1 MGLGGIRPH
10 PLVAFWRRPFNNNNS
25 LILVLDNEG
34 GQDLVKLIQLIAEGD
49 ESAFA
54 PLYDATSGLLFGLL
68 LLILDLIN

>member
-1 MGLGGIRPH
+1 MK
-10 PLVAFWRRPFNNNNS
+10 V
-25 LILVLDNEG
+25 G

-49 ESAFA
+49 QSAFA

>member
-1 MGLGGIRPH
+1 
-10 PLVAFWRRPFNNNNS
+10 VALSRKV
-25 LILVLDNEG
+25 VLSFGAREERTG

-68 LLILDLIN
+68 ITHPR